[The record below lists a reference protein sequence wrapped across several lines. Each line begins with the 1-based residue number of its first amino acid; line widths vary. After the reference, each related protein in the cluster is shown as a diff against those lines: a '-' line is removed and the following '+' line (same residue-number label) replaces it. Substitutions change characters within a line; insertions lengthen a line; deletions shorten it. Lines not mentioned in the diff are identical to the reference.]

1 VLFSLKRLQ
10 ESYPIVLHWRAYEL
24 RPAGSPPIPAE
35 YKARIDAARP
45 VFAQAMQDEFGVT
58 INAGPFGINSRPS
71 LIVDKFAEAHGQGEA
86 YHLATL
92 EAYWQQGRDI
102 SDMAVLRE
110 ITGRVGLDPAA
121 LDAAVADAGYAAQV
135 DADIA
140 LARDYG
146 LTGVPAVVLNS
157 RYLVMGAQPYATFES
172 AVQRALAD
180 GPDADA

>member
-10 ESYPIVLHWRAYEL
+10 ESYPIALHWRSYEL
-24 RPAGSPPIPAE
+24 RPAGSPPIPPE

-45 VFAQAMQDEFGVT
+45 VFAKTMLDEFGVA

-86 YHLATL
+86 YHMATL
-92 EAYWQQGRDI
+92 EAYWQHGRDI
-102 SDMAVLRE
+102 SDMAVLRD
-110 ITGRVGLDPAA
+110 IAQNTGLDPAA
-121 LDAAVADAGYAAQV
+121 LDAAVDHPDYVAQV

-157 RYLVMGAQPYATFES
+157 RYLVMGAQPYETFES
-172 AVQRALAD
+172 AVKRALAD
-180 GPDADA
+180 GPADDA